1 MFIPL
6 KTDRGDYAP
15 AQALTMKTRRSR
27 PQGRRGRNVNLQHRV
42 DEQLDDDEVPKLR
55 HLRSFTHIRC
65 TNVSRSPVQQ
75 RQWKKKIS
83 DRKSIGATASGW
95 WKNLTSTYASPN
107 KGPRHW
113 ERRGEGERRNSVVL
127 MCVLLLQGCSSIY
140 RWRG

>member
-6 KTDRGDYAP
+6 KTERGDYAP

-27 PQGRRGRNVNLQHRV
+27 PQGRRGCNVNLKHRV
-42 DEQLDDDEVPKLR
+42 DEQLNDDEVPKLR

-65 TNVSRSPVQQ
+65 TNVSRAPVQQ
-75 RQWKKKIS
+75 RQRKKKIS
-83 DRKSIGATASGW
+83 DRKSSSATASGW
-95 WKNLTSTYASPN
+95 WKNLQSTYATLN

-113 ERRGEGERRNSVVL
+113 DRSGEEGMSIA
-127 MCVLLLQGCSSIY
+127 VLLLQGCSSIY